1 MRGFRTAPNLEWEG
15 VMTIILA
22 VVIAVL
28 FALIAVA
35 VIHRIVGRLGRRYVL
50 LAELEAHAH
59 RAFQVF
65 CALLAARI
73 AVQASPPRIEH
84 RDGLLHAMGILLILA
99 GAWLTATSLIAL
111 EGVAESR
118 FRIDV
123 PDNRAARRIRTRVVM
138 LRRVTIAAVVI
149 VAVGLI
155 LMTFPQVKVVGAS
168 LLASA
173 GLIGIV
179 VAVAAQSVLGNVIAG
194 LQLAFSDAIRI
205 DDVVV
210 VEREW
215 ARIEEIT
222 LTHVVLHIWDDRRL
236 ILPTSYF
243 ATKPYENWT
252 RTKSEVL
259 GTVELDV
266 DWDTP
271 VHELRDEL
279 RRFVEANDLWDG
291 RVCVLQVTDA
301 VGGMIRLRAL
311 VSGGD
316 APSLW
321 DLRCLVREHM
331 VGWVRDKRPAALP
344 RTRVEMAEMGTR
356 VKPRPAPVIEDTE
369 GARVFSG
376 SQEGA
381 ARGEAFTGPE
391 RPLHETVLSEQD
403 SLDEP

>member
-1 MRGFRTAPNLEWEG
+1 
-15 VMTIILA
+15 
-22 VVIAVL
+22 
-28 FALIAVA
+28 
-35 VIHRIVGRLGRRYVL
+35 
-50 LAELEAHAH
+50 
-59 RAFQVF
+59 
-65 CALLAARI
+65 
-73 AVQASPPRIEH
+73 
-84 RDGLLHAMGILLILA
+84 
-99 GAWLTATSLIAL
+99 
-111 EGVAESR
+111 
-118 FRIDV
+118 
-123 PDNRAARRIRTRVVM
+123 M